1 MRFVRQVHAPALIA
15 ACLALLLAACVVPAA
30 PPEASPMATPTE
42 APAATATPALLAA
55 VPLTVTDA
63 LGRQVTFERLPE
75 RIALAGR
82 AVTLVT
88 DAVYLFPAARERV
101 VVLGQPQGSKDF
113 LPVIEPAVKDKL
125 QLTVEA
131 GPEQIAAGRPDL
143 AILKSY
149 MADRLGNPLES
160 LGIPVVYVDLETP
173 EQYWRDLRTLGV
185 LLGDPA
191 RSEEI
196 IAFYQERVDR
206 VVQATAD
213 IPESEKP
220 DVLLLY
226 YSDRDG
232 QVAFNVPPLTWIQT
246 TLVRLAGGEPV
257 WQDVQLG
264 SGWTKVSLEQIAAW
278 DADQIY
284 IVAYTTS
291 SSAVVERLK
300 ADPQWQA
307 LTAVRQGR
315 LYAFPADFYSWD
327 QPDPR
332 WILGLMWLAGK
343 IHPDR
348 LPDLDMAQEIRT
360 FYREMYRLDEAAYRQ
375 SIEPT
380 LVGDLP

>member
-1 MRFVRQVHAPALIA
+1 MRFVRQVHTAALIV
-15 ACLALLLAACVVPAA
+15 ACLALLTAACVAPAA
-30 PPEASPMATPTE
+30 PPEAAPTPPAE
-42 APAATATPALLAA
+42 EVPRAAADAPPGQ
-55 VPLTVTDA
+55 PFTVTDA
-63 LGRQVTFERLPE
+63 LGRQVAFDHPPE

-88 DAVYLFPAARERV
+88 DAVYLFPAARDRV

-113 LPVIEPAVKDKL
+113 LPLIEPAVKDKL
-125 QLTVEA
+125 QLQVEA
-131 GPEQIAAGRPDL
+131 GPEQVAAGRPDL
-143 AILKSY
+143 VILKSY

-173 EQYWRDLRTLGV
+173 EQYWRDLRTLGA

-191 RSEEI
+191 RSEEV

-206 VVQATAD
+206 VAKAVAD
-213 IPESEKP
+213 IPETEKP
-220 DVLLLY
+220 AILLLY

-232 QVAFNVPPLTWIQT
+232 QVAFNVPPLTWMQT
-246 TLVRLAGGEPV
+246 ILVNLAGGRPA

-264 SGWTKVSLEQIAAW
+264 SGWTKVGLEQIATW
-278 DADQIY
+278 DPDQIY

-291 SSAVVERLK
+291 SSAVAERLK
-300 ADPQWQA
+300 ADPQWQG

-332 WILGLMWLAGK
+332 WILGLTWLAGK
-343 IHPDR
+343 VHPGR
-348 LPDLDMAQEIRT
+348 LPNLDMAQEIRT
-360 FYREMYRLDEAAYRQ
+360 FYREMYQLDEAAYREF
-375 SIEPT
+375 IEPT